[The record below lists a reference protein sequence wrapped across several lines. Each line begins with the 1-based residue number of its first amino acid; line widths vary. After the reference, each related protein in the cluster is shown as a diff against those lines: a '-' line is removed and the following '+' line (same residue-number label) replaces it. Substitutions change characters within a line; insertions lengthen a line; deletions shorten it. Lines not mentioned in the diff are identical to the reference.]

1 MSIDQKS
8 IQLLAKESKEAFENV
23 RDDIDR
29 QDVRL
34 DDLGNEQAAE
44 STTMKNKLTDVVME
58 IAMIRQAIQSKD
70 LSLIRNSVIDG
81 LQRTQTQFD
90 ISNGKP
96 SQGVSNRLA
105 LLEARLADLQQ
116 ALMTKTLHSQHSTQD
131 SVTNSLF
138 RRKNP
143 VTGDQLFEFG
153 G

>member
-1 MSIDQKS
+1 M
-8 IQLLAKESKEAFENV
+8 
-23 RDDIDR
+23 
-29 QDVRL
+29 RL
-34 DDLGNEQAAE
+34 DDLGNEQAAD
-44 STTMKNKLTDVVME
+44 STTMKNKVKDVVME

-116 ALMTKTLHSQHSTQD
+116 AIMTKTLHS
-131 SVTNSLF
+131 
-138 RRKNP
+138 
-143 VTGDQLFEFG
+143 
-153 G
+153 